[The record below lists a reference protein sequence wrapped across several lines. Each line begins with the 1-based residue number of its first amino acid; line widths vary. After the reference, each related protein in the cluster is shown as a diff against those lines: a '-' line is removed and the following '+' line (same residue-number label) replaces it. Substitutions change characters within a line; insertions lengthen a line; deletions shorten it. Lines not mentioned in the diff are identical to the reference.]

1 MHVLWMLKRNMNSL
15 SGSFISLC
23 WKHSKPCY
31 WKLLSPFKCA
41 CARVCMCVPNH
52 VLSFED
58 SRLKSAHWDVSN
70 FAFLFCTDQFWS
82 PPSAQRGTTALGS
95 EAPIPARGSPG
106 RNSNPGCLCL
116 AGCWKMRSNS
126 FAISSG
132 KQRMR
137 TGDCTSCW
145 RRGTLRSN
153 TSRRK

>member
-15 SGSFISLC
+15 SGGFISLC

-52 VLSFED
+52 ALSFED

-116 AGCWKMRSNS
+116 AGCWKCVYFNWPRGQGLSSEPLVAHKGKLACFLS
-126 FAISSG
+126 FCFAN
-132 KQRMR
+132 Q
-137 TGDCTSCW
+137 
-145 RRGTLRSN
+145 
-153 TSRRK
+153 